1 MQSAEKAVLSH
12 DLRLAKGQLAVRTMM
27 IAGLVAVTIVVF
39 LANMVQ
45 AIQFSM
51 LNWLMVAIVAL
62 ALVELCL
69 RIYSIRKQRKGL
81 TSVTLTPRSEKSS
94 LRSSDE
100 SDTRIE

>member
-1 MQSAEKAVLSH
+1 
-12 DLRLAKGQLAVRTMM
+12 
-27 IAGLVAVTIVVF
+27 
-39 LANMVQ
+39 
-45 AIQFSM
+45 
-51 LNWLMVAIVAL
+51 
-62 ALVELCL
+62 VELCL